1 MVGIKVRAADFSV
14 QPLVHDPAVVS
25 GAILSKLG
33 IITVI
38 KVHLDC
44 HEQGNLVTVL
54 FFCDLDG
61 VPSLINFF
69 VCLRQRI
76 FMTQRVLRPNAAG
89 KIDRIRIKEESP

>member
-1 MVGIKVRAADFSV
+1 MSVVMRSSLTLGTSVVGIKVRAADFSV

-44 HEQGNLVTVL
+44 HTS
-54 FFCDLDG
+54 FCQHTR
-61 VPSLINFF
+61 LINE
-69 VCLRQRI
+69 LMDHI
-76 FMTQRVLRPNAAG
+76 M
-89 KIDRIRIKEESP
+89 